1 MKSLTELKNQLDEVR
16 GGGINVVYSSDFKL
30 DPNGRIIHPRRI
42 KIGDKADSSV
52 GIRAPG
58 VGEEEDNDSTLNSVE
73 KTEKLYN
80 KLYKSIK
87 AQNKKPNPNN
97 PIAATFTQEE
107 IELSEGKSED
117 PPYVLVLKRQNIRM
131 FPDNIKVALY
141 YNDKIKKYFSVA
153 YGKDVNALMQSEE
166 VEIKEEQNI
175 VSDMLKTFLNL
186 SEENRIKMLEMVEKD
201 SESYLKVKKFIKEQV

>member
-1 MKSLTELKNQLDEVR
+1 MKHLTELKKQLDEVR

-58 VGEEEDNDSTLNSVE
+58 VGEYEGTDNATE
-73 KTEKLYN
+73 KADKLYN
-80 KLYKSIK
+80 QLYKTIK
-87 AQNKKPNPNN
+87 ATNKPNPNN
-97 PIAATFTQEE
+97 TISSNFNKEDVNLTESLT
-107 IELSEGKSED
+107 ED

-141 YNDKIKKYFSVA
+141 YNDTIKKYFSIA
-153 YGKDVNALMQSEE
+153 YGKGVNALIQSEE
-166 VEIKEEQNI
+166 IEIEEQNL
-175 VSDMLKTFLNL
+175 VSEMLNIFLKL
-186 SEENRIKMLEMVEKD
+186 TEENKIKMLEMVNKD
-201 SESYLKVKKFIKEQV
+201 LDSYQKIKNFIKEQV